1 MESLDTEAAAARLAT
16 TSWASRGYQQMSRD
30 VDQLPERLREIRLD
44 RFGEHGIPRLSETM
58 KIPAGTWENFEAG
71 VQVPGWALLEFIE
84 ICGVDPHWLL
94 TGEGERYR
102 VRSEVLHERS
112 GT

>member
-1 MESLDTEAAAARLAT
+1 MLGT
-16 TSWASRGYQQMSRD
+16 GNK
-30 VDQLPERLREIRLD
+30 LPDRLREIRLD
-44 RFGEHGIPRLSETM
+44 RFGEHGIPTLSKAME
-58 KIPAGTWENFEAG
+58 IPARTWENFEAG
-71 VQVPGWALLEFIE
+71 VQVPGWAILQFIE

-102 VRSEVLHERS
+102 VRSEVTLQRS

>member
-1 MESLDTEAAAARLAT
+1 
-16 TSWASRGYQQMSRD
+16 MSRD
-30 VDQLPERLREIRLD
+30 GDQLPERLREIRLD
-44 RFGEHGIPRLSETM
+44 RFGEHGIARLSAAME
-58 KIPAGTWENFEAG
+58 IPARTWENFEAG
-71 VQVPGWALLEFIE
+71 VQVSGWALLKFIE

-102 VRSEVLHERS
+102 DRSEVPHQRS